1 MRPAQQRKAQRAVHL
16 LAALMLAAYAYAPVG
31 AHLQDG
37 VRFVGLPLLV
47 LTGVA
52 MWQAAPIRRLRRA
65 AARKRAPVDGAAT
78 LRPRT
83 GERS

>member
-16 LAALMLAAYAYAPVG
+16 AAALMLVAYVYAPVG

-37 VRFVGLPLLV
+37 VRFVGLPLLA

-52 MWQAAPIRRLRRA
+52 MWQAARIRRLRRA
-65 AARKRAPVDGAAT
+65 AARKHAPVESTASTAT
-78 LRPRT
+78 AT
-83 GERS
+83 GE